1 VKCCR
6 RVIKDTVDQNVEIG
20 DTQCITLDIVDEIE
34 GSGDNGLKVLRTKN
48 MFSDNLFSNDFMRH
62 TSSK

>member
-1 VKCCR
+1 MKCCR

>member
-20 DTQCITLDIVDEIE
+20 DTQCISLDIVNEVE
-34 GSGDNGLKVLRTKN
+34 GSGDNSLKVLRTKTCFQTIFFR
-48 MFSDNLFSNDFMRH
+48 MIS
-62 TSSK
+62 